1 MARRLAAIA
10 ITLLVLA
17 TACSGDEPEMAD
29 QPERG
34 IIDAP
39 DLTGERAD
47 AASDDESTDG
57 SDAVV
62 DDTASED
69 VIERLEG
76 TIVDPLDLEPPDCF
90 NEYQYFDRSQTLQ
103 QVTTRVD
110 CTRPH
115 DKQMF
120 AAAAHPASDNAPF
133 PGQEEL
139 SRFARKACFD
149 SFEEYVGVEYVLSQ
163 LEIGIFQP
171 TYETWIAD
179 EKDRQINCYLQ
190 PPSGRLL
197 QGSMEEIGL

>member
-1 MARRLAAIA
+1 MTRRLMAIA
-10 ITLLVLA
+10 IALLLTGA
-17 TACSGDEPEMAD
+17 ACSNDEPETAQ

-39 DLTGERAD
+39 DLTGERTD
-47 AASDDESTDG
+47 GENEGDGDDE
-57 SDAVV
+57 DAVV
-62 DDTASED
+62 DDATSED

-103 QVTTRVD
+103 QVTTRVE

-149 SFEEYVGVEYVLSQ
+149 AFEEYVGVEYVLSQ

-171 TYETWIAD
+171 TYETWIND
-179 EKDRQINCYLQ
+179 DKDRQVNCYVQ
-190 PPSGRLL
+190 PPSGSRL